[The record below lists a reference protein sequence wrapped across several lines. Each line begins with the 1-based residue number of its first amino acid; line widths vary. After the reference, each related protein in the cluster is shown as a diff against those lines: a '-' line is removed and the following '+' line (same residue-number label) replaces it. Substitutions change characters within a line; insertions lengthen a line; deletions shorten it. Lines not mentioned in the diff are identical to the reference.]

1 MAAMPR
7 RLNPFYWPIPRATD
21 SFHVMLRPAW
31 LRALAAVWAIWLQA
45 ALLDP
50 GSFDHCPEHGH
61 HAVATQMA
69 EHAEHASHD
78 HGAPADHHGQ
88 HSCTCLGACCC
99 APAVLVPATSVDLPP
114 VVTVAQTA
122 TPYAEVR
129 VVAAAR
135 PHSLPFAN
143 GPPVATPRALTA

>member
-1 MAAMPR
+1 MR
-7 RLNPFYWPIPRATD
+7 RP
-21 SFHVMLRPAW
+21 VW

-50 GSFDHCPEHGH
+50 GSFDPCPEHGN
-61 HAVATQMA
+61 HAAATQPA
-69 EHAEHASHD
+69 THSAHTAHASHG
-78 HGAPADHHGQ
+78 HGTPAGHHGQ

-99 APAVLVPATSVDLPP
+99 APSVAILATAFDAPR
-114 VVTVAQTA
+114 VVTVAQVKPA
-122 TPYAEVR
+122 HADFR

-143 GPPVATPRALTA
+143 GPPA

>member
-1 MAAMPR
+1 MR
-7 RLNPFYWPIPRATD
+7 RPSP
-21 SFHVMLRPAW
+21 VW

-61 HAVATQMA
+61 RAAPTQIADHMA
-69 EHAEHASHD
+69 HLGHGD
-78 HGAPADHHGQ
+78 HGTPADRHGQ

-99 APAVLVPATSVDLPP
+99 APAVAIATPSIDVPL
-114 VVTVAQTA
+114 VVTV
-122 TPYAEVR
+122 VR
-129 VVAAAR
+129 HIVPRAVDRVAPAFR

-143 GPPVATPRALTA
+143 GPPALQAPTA